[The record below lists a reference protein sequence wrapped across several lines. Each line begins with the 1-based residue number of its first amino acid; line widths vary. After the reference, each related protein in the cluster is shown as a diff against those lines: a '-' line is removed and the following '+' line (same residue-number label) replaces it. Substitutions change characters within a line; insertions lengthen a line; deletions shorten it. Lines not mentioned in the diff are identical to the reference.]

1 MVSFISTKPTKKGTT
16 MPYQNFSL
24 DGVYEG
30 LTWNTPNEVL
40 ADAVKAQ
47 AGLMADFRLEEFM
60 ESAHD

>member
-1 MVSFISTKPTKKGTT
+1 

-24 DGVYEG
+24 DGVHEG

-40 ADAVKAQ
+40 PDTVKAQ
-47 AGLMADFRLEEFM
+47 AGLMADFRPEEFM